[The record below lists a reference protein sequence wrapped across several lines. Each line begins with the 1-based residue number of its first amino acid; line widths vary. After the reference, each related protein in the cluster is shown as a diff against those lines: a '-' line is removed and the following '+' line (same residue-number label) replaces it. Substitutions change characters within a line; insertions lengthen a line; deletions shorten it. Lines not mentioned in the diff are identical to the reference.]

1 MAAPQ
6 ASSRL
11 EMLQARFQQKQL
23 QEKEQKLLQLYDQ
36 QQQRAYQ
43 VVQRGSAGSNG
54 SNHGS
59 MTRTT
64 TTTHT
69 TSTSQGG
76 KVRQMFD
83 ERRQTTVKGI
93 DRSYPLEPLENK
105 LRKQATNG
113 LTTQRN
119 GNLTT
124 VNRQSVN
131 VKRVARADVNSN
143 VNGGKPVVSYREEV
157 TRESFGPSV
166 HRHDDEDEFGSENR
180 VVNGHH
186 RHDLDNEEEVLDQE
200 TIESN
205 RMMAKIHLMGFD
217 ESLKHR
223 VRNDLESEEFPEYL
237 MADVPDKLPKRSV
250 TKKLT
255 QAEARL
261 ERFKNANAKRS
272 NNNAPKQPTTTGAA
286 TKRRTEQM
294 LPARS
299 NSRGSEITDATS
311 SDSAR
316 NGSSRAWERGRG
328 NPENARD
335 PPPKIR
341 AVGRPCIADDEVSK
355 TRRGEESPD
364 IETRR
369 LSSPGKVGTTT
380 AAWRSCS
387 LDNYYKSLS
396 SDGKMIIRR
405 GVSPRSRENI
415 DFRSASA
422 DRETRASQ
430 STSPEFFDGEGAGS
444 TTTMTID
451 RRGSTSSHDREI
463 LTQQREEARGSTTSI
478 DRKYAEITREKRSSS
493 SPFFFRDS
501 GESDATVSID
511 RKSIG
516 YRSASDDRQT
526 RETRASRSTSPEFF
540 CKEGERSATTMMID
554 RSKSTSSR
562 DREIL
567 TQRSGRVEDTATS
580 IDQKYAEI
588 TRKKRSSSPFF
599 LKEPGKSS
607 ATMSVDRTDVGLRST
622 LIDRETR
629 ETHAS
634 RSTSPKFFGREDER
648 SATNMMVNERARG
661 HTVSSR
667 NREILTKR
675 DRQAKRTTMSVDR
688 KYAEIAREKRSSNS
702 PFFLRE
708 SRKSGA
714 TIDRAGIDL
723 RSISADRQTRG
734 TRVSRSTSPEFFCK
748 EDKRSATT
756 MMIDGRGSTSSHDRE
771 ILTKQHEQTKGTT
784 TNIDRK
790 YAEITRKKRSSSSP
804 FFLRGSGKSGVTM
817 SVDRTDVGLRSNS
830 ADRQTRGTRA
840 SRSTSPEFFCKEG
853 ERSAT
858 TMMID
863 GRGSTSSRDREI
875 LTQQSRRTEGTSK
888 SLDRKYTEI
897 AREKRSS
904 SPLSFFKDSG
914 KFSATVS
921 TDRKNINYKSA
932 SADRQT
938 RETRASR
945 STSPEFFCKEGER
958 SATTMM
964 IDGRGSTSS
973 RDREILT
980 QQSRRT
986 EGTSKSL
993 DRKYTE
999 IAREKRSSSPLSFFK
1014 DSGKFSATVST
1025 DRKNINYKSASADRQ
1040 TRETR
1045 ASQSTSPEFFCKE
1058 GEKSA
1063 TTMMIDGRG
1072 STSSRDREILTQQS
1086 RRTEGTSKS
1095 LDRKYT
1101 EIAREKRSSSPLSF
1115 FKDSGKFSATVSTD
1129 RKNINYKSASA
1140 DRQTRETR
1148 ASQSTSPEFF
1158 CKEGEKSATT
1168 MMIDGR
1174 GSTSSRDRE
1183 ILTQQSRRTEGTSRR
1198 LDRKYTE
1205 IAREK
1210 RSLTPQFFSKK
1221 SERSATITLIK
1232 PKSSSMDITKSIL
1245 KRRKCTLNTSYKQ
1258 PVKASSSTNK
1268 EARFTRIG
1276 YTPSSLMSRSETKRS
1291 ARRNEVSSA
1300 IVRSDSRRSSKI
1312 SDISATSASSIVS
1325 LKYGLEFDNILQST
1339 GLVRK
1344 FMKSQKEQRKTHHQ
1358 LSTKRDIKNIN
1369 TRAVRDDHQL
1379 RNRCKV
1385 SPLSQKSS
1393 SPTVDSKQ
1401 RTTPE
1406 YSRKSITPTEVDVE
1420 IQEITM
1426 TDHRMERST
1435 HGSRKSSSP
1444 EQPKSRIESPN
1455 VSTSSRK
1462 MISPKRDCGRQYG
1475 AKFETSPRFSSLRK
1489 TARRGADI
1497 PKTTFIRRV
1506 ADQREDRNYASKYA
1520 TYTIKDRK
1528 RQSVLVARKGSP
1540 DLSSGKVNT
1549 ESKFEESKDA
1559 REFSKAMFTRREDES
1574 GEKDTGRVGP
1584 LSIQESATRGLDSVG
1599 SEHSARSLSEIS
1611 LRTMDV
1617 QTKAPAIELNARS
1630 TVDSSREVTSDT
1642 TLRSS
1647 LRTPTGRGSRVG
1659 KIARGKSDLKTTSSM
1674 VIRSSRKMTKTYRN
1688 SSDKK
1693 PGSAQKRSP
1702 TCKRQLF
1709 EFDSEKEVQK
1719 GKEERTNWSCTK
1731 ARKRENYSSA
1741 DIGARA
1747 DEATSKLKSLE
1758 DLDVATIPVK
1768 PLRSIEDIRKSI
1780 DCREQSGLTAAKR
1793 SRSAIANWR
1802 SSTSRESGDARRSIS
1817 ASGAARRAD
1826 EPARLTKVQSCVSRI
1841 AKSPSPDASARKQHE
1856 TSARA
1861 TRGSAPS
1868 SPSKSPDRHVAPR
1881 RGSTEPKNQDARL
1894 ARRPVVAKAAESIG
1908 SKTTTEA
1915 MDAVDGVVQQDGSP
1929 RESSAKK
1936 SDAFVIDLDD
1946 RPKES
1951 DTTPPKKV
1959 TPIRR
1964 SSNDKNQTTSSAT
1977 GRPSSSVSSNFGSA
1991 GTTQSQASSTKSRM
2005 ATRAK
2010 TPVSGGSQARGPS
2023 AARNVGN
2030 TNSAD
2035 NLVACHT
2042 CGRNFAQDRIDLH
2055 QQICAKTTN
2064 KKRKQF
2070 DAMTFRVRGTE
2081 LEPFVK
2087 KGVAKKQESR
2097 AKKPGLKSNWRR
2109 KHEEFIETIRS
2120 AKMVQSHLAAG
2131 GSLKDLPPPP
2141 PSDTSDYIQCPHC
2154 SRRFNQAAAE
2164 RHIPKCEHM
2173 LHNKPAHARAARP
2186 RR

>member
-299 NSRGSEITDATS
+299 N
-311 SDSAR
+311 
-316 NGSSRAWERGRG
+316 
-328 NPENARD
+328 
-335 PPPKIR
+335 
-341 AVGRPCIADDEVSK
+341 
-355 TRRGEESPD
+355 
-364 IETRR
+364 
-369 LSSPGKVGTTT
+369 
-380 AAWRSCS
+380 
-387 LDNYYKSLS
+387 
-396 SDGKMIIRR
+396 
-405 GVSPRSRENI
+405 
-415 DFRSASA
+415 
-422 DRETRASQ
+422 
-430 STSPEFFDGEGAGS
+430 
-444 TTTMTID
+444 
-451 RRGSTSSHDREI
+451 
-463 LTQQREEARGSTTSI
+463 
-478 DRKYAEITREKRSSS
+478 
-493 SPFFFRDS
+493 
-501 GESDATVSID
+501 
-511 RKSIG
+511 
-516 YRSASDDRQT
+516 
-526 RETRASRSTSPEFF
+526 
-540 CKEGERSATTMMID
+540 
-554 RSKSTSSR
+554 
-562 DREIL
+562 
-567 TQRSGRVEDTATS
+567 
-580 IDQKYAEI
+580 
-588 TRKKRSSSPFF
+588 
-599 LKEPGKSS
+599 
-607 ATMSVDRTDVGLRST
+607 
-622 LIDRETR
+622 
-629 ETHAS
+629 
-634 RSTSPKFFGREDER
+634 
-648 SATNMMVNERARG
+648 
-661 HTVSSR
+661 
-667 NREILTKR
+667 
-675 DRQAKRTTMSVDR
+675 
-688 KYAEIAREKRSSNS
+688 
-702 PFFLRE
+702 
-708 SRKSGA
+708 
-714 TIDRAGIDL
+714 
-723 RSISADRQTRG
+723 
-734 TRVSRSTSPEFFCK
+734 
-748 EDKRSATT
+748 
-756 MMIDGRGSTSSHDRE
+756 
-771 ILTKQHEQTKGTT
+771 
-784 TNIDRK
+784 
-790 YAEITRKKRSSSSP
+790 
-804 FFLRGSGKSGVTM
+804 
-817 SVDRTDVGLRSNS
+817 
-830 ADRQTRGTRA
+830 
-840 SRSTSPEFFCKEG
+840 
-853 ERSAT
+853 
-858 TMMID
+858 
-863 GRGSTSSRDREI
+863 
-875 LTQQSRRTEGTSK
+875 
-888 SLDRKYTEI
+888 
-897 AREKRSS
+897 
-904 SPLSFFKDSG
+904 
-914 KFSATVS
+914 
-921 TDRKNINYKSA
+921 
-932 SADRQT
+932 
-938 RETRASR
+938 
-945 STSPEFFCKEGER
+945 
-958 SATTMM
+958 
-964 IDGRGSTSS
+964 
-973 RDREILT
+973 
-980 QQSRRT
+980 
-986 EGTSKSL
+986 
-993 DRKYTE
+993 
-999 IAREKRSSSPLSFFK
+999 
-1014 DSGKFSATVST
+1014 
-1025 DRKNINYKSASADRQ
+1025 
-1040 TRETR
+1040 
-1045 ASQSTSPEFFCKE
+1045 
-1058 GEKSA
+1058 
-1063 TTMMIDGRG
+1063 
-1072 STSSRDREILTQQS
+1072 
-1086 RRTEGTSKS
+1086 
-1095 LDRKYT
+1095 
-1101 EIAREKRSSSPLSF
+1101 
-1115 FKDSGKFSATVSTD
+1115 
-1129 RKNINYKSASA
+1129 
-1140 DRQTRETR
+1140 
-1148 ASQSTSPEFF
+1148 
-1158 CKEGEKSATT
+1158 
-1168 MMIDGR
+1168 
-1174 GSTSSRDRE
+1174 
-1183 ILTQQSRRTEGTSRR
+1183 
-1198 LDRKYTE
+1198 
-1205 IAREK
+1205 
-1210 RSLTPQFFSKK
+1210 
-1221 SERSATITLIK
+1221 
-1232 PKSSSMDITKSIL
+1232 
-1245 KRRKCTLNTSYKQ
+1245 
-1258 PVKASSSTNK
+1258 
-1268 EARFTRIG
+1268 
-1276 YTPSSLMSRSETKRS
+1276 
-1291 ARRNEVSSA
+1291 
-1300 IVRSDSRRSSKI
+1300 
-1312 SDISATSASSIVS
+1312 
-1325 LKYGLEFDNILQST
+1325 
-1339 GLVRK
+1339 
-1344 FMKSQKEQRKTHHQ
+1344 
-1358 LSTKRDIKNIN
+1358 
-1369 TRAVRDDHQL
+1369 
-1379 RNRCKV
+1379 
-1385 SPLSQKSS
+1385 
-1393 SPTVDSKQ
+1393 
-1401 RTTPE
+1401 
-1406 YSRKSITPTEVDVE
+1406 
-1420 IQEITM
+1420 
-1426 TDHRMERST
+1426 
-1435 HGSRKSSSP
+1435 
-1444 EQPKSRIESPN
+1444 
-1455 VSTSSRK
+1455 
-1462 MISPKRDCGRQYG
+1462 
-1475 AKFETSPRFSSLRK
+1475 
-1489 TARRGADI
+1489 
-1497 PKTTFIRRV
+1497 
-1506 ADQREDRNYASKYA
+1506 
-1520 TYTIKDRK
+1520 
-1528 RQSVLVARKGSP
+1528 
-1540 DLSSGKVNT
+1540 
-1549 ESKFEESKDA
+1549 
-1559 REFSKAMFTRREDES
+1559 
-1574 GEKDTGRVGP
+1574 
-1584 LSIQESATRGLDSVG
+1584 
-1599 SEHSARSLSEIS
+1599 
-1611 LRTMDV
+1611 
-1617 QTKAPAIELNARS
+1617 
-1630 TVDSSREVTSDT
+1630 
-1642 TLRSS
+1642 
-1647 LRTPTGRGSRVG
+1647 
-1659 KIARGKSDLKTTSSM
+1659 
-1674 VIRSSRKMTKTYRN
+1674 
-1688 SSDKK
+1688 
-1693 PGSAQKRSP
+1693 
-1702 TCKRQLF
+1702 
-1709 EFDSEKEVQK
+1709 
-1719 GKEERTNWSCTK
+1719 
-1731 ARKRENYSSA
+1731 
-1741 DIGARA
+1741 
-1747 DEATSKLKSLE
+1747 
-1758 DLDVATIPVK
+1758 
-1768 PLRSIEDIRKSI
+1768 
-1780 DCREQSGLTAAKR
+1780 
-1793 SRSAIANWR
+1793 
-1802 SSTSRESGDARRSIS
+1802 
-1817 ASGAARRAD
+1817 
-1826 EPARLTKVQSCVSRI
+1826 SRI